1 VERDSDDGSIGYA
14 EIAGMEQGQP
24 APAPEYSED
33 GVDLSLIRWMLSL
46 EPRERLAF
54 LEERIND
61 ILTVRALNG
70 RT

>member
-1 VERDSDDGSIGYA
+1 MLKSR
-14 EIAGMEQGQP
+14 GMEYGQP

-46 EPRERLAF
+46 SPRERLAF

-61 ILTVRALNG
+61 IQSVRELNG
-70 RT
+70 RA